1 MSIICTANHKKGVRV
16 HAEEINKEK
25 DTLRNSSNNRN
36 VKISKWWT
44 VYLLESWQSEVQT
57 SFTQSHTSY
66 PALITLFYLCIAQF
80 TAKEIRNFNLVKE
93 PPVFAI
99 ATMIELS
106 CAEIL
111 LKERKKFHLISIEPL
126 LSNCQ
131 LVLTSKKD
139 MVDGGKTSSSTSRQL
154 PLLAISFAYSGEH
167 SKTSLRLWFRS
178 KIAVFHFD
186 VFHEWHA

>member
-80 TAKEIRNFNLVKE
+80 TAKEIRNFTLVKE

-111 LKERKKFHLISIEPL
+111 L
-126 LSNCQ
+126 
-131 LVLTSKKD
+131 
-139 MVDGGKTSSSTSRQL
+139 
-154 PLLAISFAYSGEH
+154 
-167 SKTSLRLWFRS
+167 
-178 KIAVFHFD
+178 
-186 VFHEWHA
+186 